1 MSIRRHNAKRDANEG
16 QIIAALEALGC
27 QVKRIDTPVDLL
39 VLHRGVVHLVEVKA
53 RKGRLTG
60 DQSAFAESW
69 PVTVL
74 RSVEDAI
81 VFEAVNTKLAL
92 QRVAA

>member
-1 MSIRRHNAKRDANEG
+1 LSIRRHNAKRDSNEPA
-16 QIIAALEALGC
+16 IVDALERLGC

-39 VLHRGVVHLVEVKA
+39 VLHRGVVHLVEVKT

-60 DQSAFAESW
+60 DQSAFVDSW

-74 RSVEDAI
+74 RSVGDAI
-81 VFEAVNTKLAL
+81 LFEAVQSKLAR